1 MIKSLREKIIEILE
15 KIDDIHTD
23 GYLMKNYQE
32 KLADQILELFEEEKQ
47 KWVEEIE
54 KECRE
59 HIACNKLGNT
69 SKGEWVIGFHQGL
82 HWVRNLLKPSNKDLK
97 KVGKNKLKTI

>member
-32 KLADQILELFEEEKQ
+32 KLADQILELFEAEKQ
-47 KWVEEIE
+47 KWERENKKPTKVEWY
-54 KECRE
+54 
-59 HIACNKLGNT
+59 
-69 SKGEWVIGFHQGL
+69 KGKSAK
-82 HWVRNLLKPSNKDLK
+82 NLNQRLK
-97 KVGKNKLKTI
+97 K